1 MNRTS
6 HHSLAKART
15 FTRWA
20 GMILGLIALALGA
33 IAWADAHG
41 MHPDAS
47 IFAAAAVLPLV
58 GGAVIDPNKSGDGE
72 TEFRQKVLDGV
83 THQKSLTDQLVTDF
97 SRLTGETKKAF
108 DDLTLL
114 KRTAN
119 DTDAALKA
127 TTKAIERIDALLRRE
142 ARMAFGDP
150 IRRIAADEEKRIAL
164 NLAVRLAVDRSG
176 DMRRLVRSAFPS
188 DMVKR
193 ALGEDSSPGST
204 LIDDKLSADIYDT
217 LATYGIWNTF
227 NVQRLGTKQ
236 TKFPVKTVRPIANY
250 ILTEGGTIADDANK
264 AGTSVTLEV
273 EVIAALLKVSLQLLE
288 DAEYDITA
296 DVLDDFAQAL
306 ALRLDY
312 SCTQADGTAN
322 ATSGGMTGIFG
333 GGATAAAA
341 AATHSTT
348 EATTLADWTNAILAV
363 DPQVLMRPAKWW
375 IHPQHIVRA
384 INVKDSNGRPIFLTA
399 NEAPTVGGIGSILGY
414 PVVPTMAAPT
424 TNAAATKMAVFGDP
438 AGLVVGMRRDFAFES
453 SDEFS
458 WNTFERAFRGVARAG
473 IKIRRSAAFAALTLT
488 A

>member
-1 MNRTS
+1 MNRHT
-6 HHSLAKART
+6 HSLKKACA

-33 IAWADAHG
+33 IAWADSHG
-41 MHPDAS
+41 VSLAPS
-47 IFAAAAVLPLV
+47 ILAAAAAVPLV
-58 GGAVIDPNKSGDGE
+58 GGVVIDPTKSGDGE
-72 TEFRQKVLDGV
+72 TEFRQKVLEGV

-97 SRLTGETKKAF
+97 TRLTGETKKAF
-108 DDLTLL
+108 DDLTML

-150 IRRIAADEEKRIAL
+150 IRRISADDEKRIAL
-164 NLAVRLAVDRSG
+164 NLAVRLAVDSKHG
-176 DMRRLVRSAFPS
+176 DMRRLVRSSFPS

-227 NVQRLGTKQ
+227 SVQRLSTKQ

-250 ILTEGGTIADDANK
+250 ILSEGGTIADDSNK

-322 ATSGGMTGIFG
+322 ATSGGMTGVFG

-348 EATTLADWTNAILAV
+348 EATTLADWTGAVLAV
-363 DPQVLMRPAKWW
+363 DPKVLMRPAKWW

-399 NEAPTVGGIGSILGY
+399 NEAPTAGGIGSILGY
-414 PVVPTMAAPT
+414 PVIPTMAAPT
-424 TNAAATKMAVFGDP
+424 TNAASTRMAVFGDP